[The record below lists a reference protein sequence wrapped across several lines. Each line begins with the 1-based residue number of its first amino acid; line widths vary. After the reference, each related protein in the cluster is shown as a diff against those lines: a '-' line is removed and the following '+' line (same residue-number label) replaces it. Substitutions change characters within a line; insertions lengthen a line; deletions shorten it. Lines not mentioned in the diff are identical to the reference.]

1 MVNGHLGL
9 YLSTHS
15 ALCNLPHSPIFK
27 GFSPPWFFYLLSNI
41 HTHIQTHSQGSYL
54 SQGYLVYRLV
64 QAGIEPPAYQLVD
77 DPDGLFIFTPILP

>member
-1 MVNGHLGL
+1 MVNGHLRL
-9 YLSTHS
+9 YLSTQS
-15 ALCNLPHSPIFK
+15 ALYNLPHSPIFK
-27 GFSPPWFFYLLSNI
+27 GFFSPWFFYLLSNI

-77 DPDGLFIFTPILP
+77 DLNRLFIFTPILP